1 MLGLEVICFPF
12 LTFVISV
19 GTWCIEFICVASN
32 YNLTLLFSIINRQI
46 SIMVDSKRH

>member
-19 GTWCIEFICVASN
+19 GTWCIEFNLCGFKLQSD
-32 YNLTLLFSIINRQI
+32 LTLQYYKQTN
-46 SIMVDSKRH
+46 